1 MAVLRH
7 QLRLSESDWP
17 RAGWQQPGV
26 ARPLFGITTAE
37 NGQPAAT
44 GRWWRCW
51 RKAAQVYAAHAA
63 GLAPGPAPT
72 GPCQLLWRLSA
83 RPRCHQD
90 RAGLPCPGPLGRDE
104 APMNRSA
111 HGVPFPSCRI
121 CPSTNPAAP
130 ACPWAGA
137 KSASPRQARPD
148 YRRWAWVTPLACGL
162 KPSGNR
168 TVKTL
173 HRSVFS
179 QSSGRAVSSLAA
191 RFPKRF
197 SPVVF
202 GLHPITPTP
211 ARHKNAMRCF
221 HQSS

>member
-1 MAVLRH
+1 M
-7 QLRLSESDWP
+7 
-17 RAGWQQPGV
+17 
-26 ARPLFGITTAE
+26 
-37 NGQPAAT
+37 
-44 GRWWRCW
+44 
-51 RKAAQVYAAHAA
+51 K
-63 GLAPGPAPT
+63 
-72 GPCQLLWRLSA
+72 
-83 RPRCHQD
+83 
-90 RAGLPCPGPLGRDE
+90 
-104 APMNRSA
+104 RSA
-111 HGVPFPSCRI
+111 HGVPFLSCRI

-179 QSSGRAVSSLAA
+179 QSSGRAISSLAA
-191 RFPKRF
+191 RFPERS
-197 SPVVF
+197 SPIVF

-221 HQSS
+221 HQSSSCAKPAGVLRQPTSPDAPPSGHGRRRPPPADRGTNRNRSRQSLTSARSGRPAAPSAPREPAR